1 LTERH
6 KLKKLYEQLS
16 ANECL
21 ETVPGGHSF
30 GIHDTALSGEQKDI
44 GSEGEFDKLTLYQQN
59 DEQIGQAHSFATHE
73 AASSESELDKLKLH
87 EQLSVDV
94 QIKQKKNNVVGED
107 ESDKQLTS
115 GEQTAHSLN
124 FELHGAGSS
133 GEQKNVE
140 REGEFDKLNLHE
152 QADEQIGQA
161 HNFDTHDAASSEGEF
176 ERLQL
181 REQFSAGDQVGKAD
195 SFDINDAASLGEQK
209 DVGREGA
216 KKAAVAL
223 RMTEILIDIDEIFG
237 GARRAGVENIQM
249 RKREQH
255 KIR

>member
-1 LTERH
+1 
-6 KLKKLYEQLS
+6 
-16 ANECL
+16 
-21 ETVPGGHSF
+21 VP
-30 GIHDTALSGEQKDI
+30 TRNADI
-44 GSEGEFDKLTLYQQN
+44 
-59 DEQIGQAHSFATHE
+59 A
-73 AASSESELDKLKLH
+73 
-87 EQLSVDV
+87 
-94 QIKQKKNNVVGED
+94 
-107 ESDKQLTS
+107 
-115 GEQTAHSLN
+115 
-124 FELHGAGSS
+124 ELHGAGSS

>member
-1 LTERH
+1 
-6 KLKKLYEQLS
+6 
-16 ANECL
+16 
-21 ETVPGGHSF
+21 
-30 GIHDTALSGEQKDI
+30 
-44 GSEGEFDKLTLYQQN
+44 
-59 DEQIGQAHSFATHE
+59 
-73 AASSESELDKLKLH
+73 LDKLKLH

-94 QIKQKKNNVVGED
+94 QIGQKKNNVVGED
-107 ESDKQLTS
+107 ESDKQLTT

-133 GEQKNVE
+133 GEQKNV
-140 REGEFDKLNLHE
+140 EGEFDKLNLHE

-209 DVGREGA
+209 DVGREAANGQWHSLGFCAPARPGA
-216 KKAAVAL
+216 TCPSDTAIGTQSLCAL
-223 RMTEILIDIDEIFG
+223 HA
-237 GARRAGVENIQM
+237 GARSTCGTRHLKPFVESMACSSSAGGPRLAISPGWPA
-249 RKREQH
+249 RTTIISRSSAWLAPAC
-255 KIR
+255 ISSI